1 MIQRNLFKNKNWNPT
16 LIIIPILLSFFISL
30 YVLIDVDK
38 STETLGFLYASASL
52 KLEDVYELGAFSVI
66 IFLLILCILPVGSK
80 KITLSERPVFKDI
93 SWGAMM
99 FVAGMGASILWASPV
114 EWAQTMNS
122 KPFGL
127 DPSSSNIISYSQSYP
142 LFHWGF
148 VGWALYALP
157 GVAFTLAVIH
167 NPKVQLSFGGILIN
181 GRSPL
186 KVLFRNI
193 FDIVFILAILAG
205 AGVGMGVSFPVIAEM
220 TSYLIGIENSFPFQI
235 LILLICLS
243 IFGTSVYKGL
253 EGGIKRLSNL
263 NVLLVL
269 VMLLVI
275 LLLGPTKYILNNA
288 IESTNFMLIK
298 YVEMSFFSESSFAQS
313 WTVFYWAWWMALA
326 PFVGTFI
333 LQISNGKSIRQM
345 ILGTI
350 FIGSFAT
357 FIHFY
362 VLGGLTL
369 NLYERG
375 IMNIPQM
382 VSNGVPSGRIA
393 LEALLTLPGGYFLI
407 FIYAFIA
414 TIFLCTTYDSCSYV
428 LASTAMKHASQ
439 KPSKPLRILFAAL
452 LVIQPILIMSLEG
465 IDSIKY
471 ILVLSSIPLIFIYIL
486 MIFYISQSALKN

>member
-1 MIQRNLFKNKNWNPT
+1 MIRKNLLNKDWNPS
-16 LIIIPILLSFFISL
+16 LIIIPILLSFLISL

-38 STETLGFLYASASL
+38 STETLGYLYSAASI
-52 KLEDVYELGAFSVI
+52 KLENIYELGAFGVI
-66 IFLLILCILPVGSK
+66 VFLFMLCIFPIGSK
-80 KITLSERPVFKDI
+80 KILLNERPVFGNL

-99 FVAGMGASILWASPV
+99 FVAGMGASILWAAPV
-114 EWAQTMNS
+114 EWASTINS
-122 KPFGL
+122 NPFGL
-127 DPSSSNIISYSQSYP
+127 DISSEGIIEYSQAYP

-157 GVAFTLAVIH
+157 GVAFTVAVLK
-167 NPKVQLSFGGILIN
+167 NPQVQLSFGGILVTGNSISS
-181 GRSPL
+181 R
-186 KVLFRNI
+186 VIRNI

-220 TSYLIGIENSFPFQI
+220 TSYLIGINNSFLFQVII
-235 LILLICLS
+235 LFICLG

-253 EGGIKRLSNL
+253 EGGIKRLSNI

-269 VMLLVI
+269 VMLTVI
-275 LLLGPTKYILNNA
+275 LLIGPTQFIIDNS
-288 IESTNFMLIK
+288 IESTGFMIK
-298 YVEMSFFSESSFAQS
+298 KYIQMSFFSESSFAQS

-333 LQISNGKSIRQM
+333 LQISNGKTIRQM
-345 ILGTI
+345 ILGTVL
-350 FIGSFAT
+350 IGSFAT

-375 IMNIPQM
+375 IMDIPEM
-382 VSNGVPSGRIA
+382 VKTVPSGRIA
-393 LEALLTLPGGYFLI
+393 LESLLTLPYGYILI
-407 FIYAFIA
+407 ILYAFIA

-428 LASTAMKHASQ
+428 LASTAMRQAS
-439 KPSKPLRILFAAL
+439 KRPSKSLRLVFAFL
-452 LVIQPILIMSLEG
+452 LIIQPILIMSLEG

-471 ILVLSSIPLIFIYIL
+471 ILVLSSVPLIAIYIL
-486 MIFYISQSALKN
+486 MIFYISRNVFKK

>member
-1 MIQRNLFKNKNWNPT
+1 MIKKSLLVSKDWNLS
-16 LIIIPILLSFFISL
+16 LILIPILLSFFISL
-30 YVLIDVDK
+30 YVLLDVDK
-38 STETLGFLYASASL
+38 STETLGFFYEVASL
-52 KLEDVYELGAFSVI
+52 KLENVYELGAFGVI
-66 IFLLILCILPVGSK
+66 VFLLILCLLPIGST
-80 KITLSERPVFKDI
+80 KIELIDRPIFSNT

-122 KPFGL
+122 QPFGL
-127 DPSSSNIISYSQSYP
+127 DSNSNGIIQYSQAYP

-157 GVAFTLAVIH
+157 GVAFTIAILK
-167 NPKVQLSFGGILIN
+167 NPDVQLTFGGILIKDDN
-181 GRSPL
+181 VLSKLL
-186 KVLFRNI
+186 KNI

-220 TSYLIGIENSFPFQI
+220 TSYLLGIDNTFSFQI
-235 LILLICLS
+235 LVLIFCLCV
-243 IFGTSVYKGL
+243 FGTSVYKGL
-253 EGGIKRLSNL
+253 ESGIKRLSNI
-263 NVLLVL
+263 NVFLVII
-269 VMLLVI
+269 MLLII
-275 LLLGPTKYILNNA
+275 LIAGPTKYIISNS
-288 IESTNFMLIK
+288 IESTLFMIK
-298 YVEMSFFSESSFAQS
+298 NYIDMSFFSESSFAQS

-350 FIGSFAT
+350 LIGSLAT
-357 FIHFY
+357 FLHFY

-375 IMNIPQM
+375 VMDVPELVKNI
-382 VSNGVPSGRIA
+382 PSGRIA
-393 LEALLTLPGGYFLI
+393 LEALLTLPLGYYLI
-407 FIYAFIA
+407 ILYAFIA

-428 LASTAMKHASQ
+428 LASTAMKQAST
-439 KPSKPLRILFAAL
+439 KPTKSLRIIFAL
-452 LVIQPILIMSLEG
+452 LLVVQPIIIMSLDG

-471 ILVLSSIPLIFIYIL
+471 ILVLSSIPLIFIYAL
-486 MIFYISQSALKN
+486 MIFYISKNALKN

>member
-1 MIQRNLFKNKNWNPT
+1 MFKKSFFINKDWNLS
-16 LIIIPILLSFFISL
+16 LILIPILLSFFISL
-30 YVLIDVDK
+30 YVLLDVDK
-38 STETLGFLYASASL
+38 STETLGFFYEVASL
-52 KLEDVYELGAFSVI
+52 KLENVYELGAFGVI
-66 IFLLILCILPVGSK
+66 VFLLILCLLPIGST
-80 KITLSERPVFKDI
+80 KIELIDRPIFSNT

-122 KPFGL
+122 QPFGL
-127 DPSSSNIISYSQSYP
+127 DSTSNGIIQYSQAYP

-157 GVAFTLAVIH
+157 GVAFTIAILK
-167 NPKVQLSFGGILIN
+167 NPDVQLTFGGILIKDDN
-181 GRSPL
+181 VLSKLL
-186 KVLFRNI
+186 KNI

-220 TSYLIGIENSFPFQI
+220 TSYLLGIDNTFSFQI
-235 LILLICLS
+235 LVLIFCLCV
-243 IFGTSVYKGL
+243 FGTSVYKGL
-253 EGGIKRLSNL
+253 ESGIKRLSNI
-263 NVLLVL
+263 NVFLVII
-269 VMLLVI
+269 MLLII
-275 LLLGPTKYILNNA
+275 LIAGPTKYIISNS
-288 IESTNFMLIK
+288 IESTLFMIK
-298 YVEMSFFSESSFAQS
+298 NYIDMSFFSESSFAQS

-350 FIGSFAT
+350 LIGSLAT
-357 FIHFY
+357 FLHFY

-375 IMNIPQM
+375 VMDVPELVKNI
-382 VSNGVPSGRIA
+382 PSGRIA
-393 LEALLTLPGGYFLI
+393 LEALLTLPLGYYLI
-407 FIYAFIA
+407 ILYAFIA

-428 LASTAMKHASQ
+428 LASTAMKQAST
-439 KPSKPLRILFAAL
+439 KPTKSLRIIFAL
-452 LVIQPILIMSLEG
+452 LLVVQPIIIMSLDG

-471 ILVLSSIPLIFIYIL
+471 ILVLSSIPLIFIYAL
-486 MIFYISQSALKN
+486 MIFYISKNALKN

>member
-1 MIQRNLFKNKNWNPT
+1 MIRKNLLNKDWNPS
-16 LIIIPILLSFFISL
+16 LIIIPILLSFLISL

-38 STETLGFLYASASL
+38 STETLGYLYSAASI
-52 KLEDVYELGAFSVI
+52 KLENIYELGAFGVI
-66 IFLLILCILPVGSK
+66 VFLFMLCIFPIGSK
-80 KITLSERPVFKDI
+80 KILLNERPVFGNL

-99 FVAGMGASILWASPV
+99 FVAGMGASILWAAPV
-114 EWAQTMNS
+114 EWASTINS
-122 KPFGL
+122 NPFGL
-127 DPSSSNIISYSQSYP
+127 DISSEGIIEYSQAYP

-157 GVAFTLAVIH
+157 GVAFTVAVLK
-167 NPKVQLSFGGILIN
+167 NPQVQLSFGGILVTGNSISS
-181 GRSPL
+181 R
-186 KVLFRNI
+186 VIRNI

-220 TSYLIGIENSFPFQI
+220 TSYLIGIDNSFLFQVII
-235 LILLICLS
+235 LFICLG

-253 EGGIKRLSNL
+253 EGGIKRLSNI
-263 NVLLVL
+263 NVVLVL
-269 VMLLVI
+269 VMLTII
-275 LLLGPTKYILNNA
+275 LLIGPTQFIIDNS
-288 IESTNFMLIK
+288 IESTGFMIK
-298 YVEMSFFSESSFAQS
+298 KYIQMSFFSESSFAQS

-333 LQISNGKSIRQM
+333 LQISNGKTIRQM
-345 ILGTI
+345 ILGTV

-375 IMNIPQM
+375 IMDIPEM
-382 VSNGVPSGRIA
+382 VKTVPSGRIA
-393 LEALLTLPGGYFLI
+393 LESLLTLPYGYILI
-407 FIYAFIA
+407 ILYAFIA

-428 LASTAMKHASQ
+428 LASTAMKQAS
-439 KPSKPLRILFAAL
+439 KRPSKSLRLIFAFL
-452 LVIQPILIMSLEG
+452 LIIQPILIMSLEG

-471 ILVLSSIPLIFIYIL
+471 ILVLSSVPLIAIYIL
-486 MIFYISQSALKN
+486 MIFYISRNVFKK

>member
-1 MIQRNLFKNKNWNPT
+1 MIRKNLLNKDWNPS
-16 LIIIPILLSFFISL
+16 LIIIPILLSFLISL

-38 STETLGFLYASASL
+38 STETLGYLYSAASI
-52 KLEDVYELGAFSVI
+52 KLENIYELGAFGVI
-66 IFLLILCILPVGSK
+66 VFLFMLCIFPIGSK
-80 KITLSERPVFKDI
+80 KILLNERPVFGNL

-99 FVAGMGASILWASPV
+99 FVAGMGASILWAAPV
-114 EWAQTMNS
+114 EWASTINS
-122 KPFGL
+122 NPFGL
-127 DPSSSNIISYSQSYP
+127 DISSEGIIEYSQAYP

-157 GVAFTLAVIH
+157 GVAFTVAVLK
-167 NPKVQLSFGGILIN
+167 NPQVQLSFGGILVTGNSISS
-181 GRSPL
+181 R
-186 KVLFRNI
+186 VIRNI

-220 TSYLIGIENSFPFQI
+220 TSYLIGINNSFLFQVII
-235 LILLICLS
+235 LFICLG

-253 EGGIKRLSNL
+253 EGGIKRLSNI
-263 NVLLVL
+263 NVVLVL
-269 VMLLVI
+269 VMLTII
-275 LLLGPTKYILNNA
+275 LLIGPTQFIIDNS
-288 IESTNFMLIK
+288 IESTGFMIK
-298 YVEMSFFSESSFAQS
+298 KYIQMSFFSESSFAQS

-333 LQISNGKSIRQM
+333 LQISNGKTIRQM
-345 ILGTI
+345 ILGTV

-375 IMNIPQM
+375 IMDIPEM
-382 VSNGVPSGRIA
+382 VKTVPSGRIA
-393 LEALLTLPGGYFLI
+393 LESLLTLPYGYILI
-407 FIYAFIA
+407 ILYAFIA

-428 LASTAMKHASQ
+428 LASTAMRQAS
-439 KPSKPLRILFAAL
+439 KRPSKSLRLIFAFL
-452 LVIQPILIMSLEG
+452 LIIQPILIMSLEG

-471 ILVLSSIPLIFIYIL
+471 ILVLSSVPLIAIYIL
-486 MIFYISQSALKN
+486 MIFYISRNVFKK

>member
-1 MIQRNLFKNKNWNPT
+1 MIKKSLLVSKDWNLS
-16 LIIIPILLSFFISL
+16 LILIPILLSFFISL
-30 YVLIDVDK
+30 YVLLDVDK
-38 STETLGFLYASASL
+38 STETLGFFYEVASL
-52 KLEDVYELGAFSVI
+52 KLENVYELGAFGVI
-66 IFLLILCILPVGSK
+66 VFLLILCLLPIGST
-80 KITLSERPVFKDI
+80 KIELIDRPIFSNT

-122 KPFGL
+122 QPFGL
-127 DPSSSNIISYSQSYP
+127 DSTSNGIIQYSQAYP

-157 GVAFTLAVIH
+157 GVAFTIAILK
-167 NPKVQLSFGGILIN
+167 NPDVQLTFGGILIKDDN
-181 GRSPL
+181 VLSKLL
-186 KVLFRNI
+186 KNI

-220 TSYLIGIENSFPFQI
+220 TSYLLGIDNTFSFQI
-235 LILLICLS
+235 LVLIFCLCV
-243 IFGTSVYKGL
+243 FGTSVYKGL
-253 EGGIKRLSNL
+253 ESGIKRLSNI
-263 NVLLVL
+263 NVFLVII
-269 VMLLVI
+269 MLLII
-275 LLLGPTKYILNNA
+275 LIAGPTKYIISNS
-288 IESTNFMLIK
+288 IESTLFMIK
-298 YVEMSFFSESSFAQS
+298 NYIDMSFFSEGSFAQS

-350 FIGSFAT
+350 LIGSLAT
-357 FIHFY
+357 FLHFY

-375 IMNIPQM
+375 VMDVPELVKNI
-382 VSNGVPSGRIA
+382 PSGRIA
-393 LEALLTLPGGYFLI
+393 LEALLTLPLGYYLI
-407 FIYAFIA
+407 ILYAFIA

-428 LASTAMKHASQ
+428 LASTAMKQAST
-439 KPSKPLRILFAAL
+439 KPTKSLRIIFAL
-452 LVIQPILIMSLEG
+452 LLVVQPIIIMSLDG

-471 ILVLSSIPLIFIYIL
+471 ILVLSSIPLIFIYAL
-486 MIFYISQSALKN
+486 MIFYISKNALKN

>member
-1 MIQRNLFKNKNWNPT
+1 MIRKNLLNKDWNPS
-16 LIIIPILLSFFISL
+16 LIIIPILLSFLISL

-38 STETLGFLYASASL
+38 STETLGYLYSAASI
-52 KLEDVYELGAFSVI
+52 KLENIYELGAFGVI
-66 IFLLILCILPVGSK
+66 VFLFMLCIFPIGSK
-80 KITLSERPVFKDI
+80 KILLNERPVFGNL

-99 FVAGMGASILWASPV
+99 FVAGMGASILWAAPV
-114 EWAQTMNS
+114 EWASTINS
-122 KPFGL
+122 NPFGL
-127 DPSSSNIISYSQSYP
+127 DISSEGIIEYSQAYP

-157 GVAFTLAVIH
+157 GVAFTVAVLK
-167 NPKVQLSFGGILIN
+167 NPQVQLSFGGILVTGNSISS
-181 GRSPL
+181 R
-186 KVLFRNI
+186 VIRNI

-220 TSYLIGIENSFPFQI
+220 TSYLIGINNSFLFQVII
-235 LILLICLS
+235 LFICLG

-253 EGGIKRLSNL
+253 EGGIKRLSNI
-263 NVLLVL
+263 NVVLVL
-269 VMLLVI
+269 VMLMVI
-275 LLLGPTKYILNNA
+275 LLIGPTQFIIDNS
-288 IESTNFMLIK
+288 IESTGFMIK
-298 YVEMSFFSESSFAQS
+298 KYIQMSFFSESSFAQS

-333 LQISNGKSIRQM
+333 LQISNGKTIRQM
-345 ILGTI
+345 ILGTV

-375 IMNIPQM
+375 IMDIPEM
-382 VSNGVPSGRIA
+382 VKTVPSGRIA
-393 LEALLTLPGGYFLI
+393 LESLLTLPYGYILI
-407 FIYAFIA
+407 ILYAFIA

-428 LASTAMKHASQ
+428 LASTAMRQAS
-439 KPSKPLRILFAAL
+439 KRPSKSLRLVFAFL
-452 LVIQPILIMSLEG
+452 LIIQPILIMSLEG

-471 ILVLSSIPLIFIYIL
+471 ILVLSSVPLIAIYIL
-486 MIFYISQSALKN
+486 MIFYISRNVFKK

>member
-1 MIQRNLFKNKNWNPT
+1 MIRKNLLNKDWNPS
-16 LIIIPILLSFFISL
+16 LIIIPILLSFLISL

-38 STETLGFLYASASL
+38 STETLGYLYSAASI
-52 KLEDVYELGAFSVI
+52 KLENIYELGAFGVI
-66 IFLLILCILPVGSK
+66 VFLFMLCIFPIGSK
-80 KITLSERPVFKDI
+80 KILLNERPVFGNL

-99 FVAGMGASILWASPV
+99 FVAGMGASILWAAPV
-114 EWAQTMNS
+114 EWASTINS
-122 KPFGL
+122 NPFGL
-127 DPSSSNIISYSQSYP
+127 DISSEGIIEYSQAYP

-157 GVAFTLAVIH
+157 GVAFTVAVLK
-167 NPKVQLSFGGILIN
+167 NPQVQLSFGGILVTGNSISS
-181 GRSPL
+181 R
-186 KVLFRNI
+186 VIRNI

-220 TSYLIGIENSFPFQI
+220 TSYLIGINNSFLFQVII
-235 LILLICLS
+235 LFICLG

-253 EGGIKRLSNL
+253 EGGIKRLSNI
-263 NVLLVL
+263 NVVLVL
-269 VMLLVI
+269 VMLTVI
-275 LLLGPTKYILNNA
+275 LLIGPTQFIIDNS
-288 IESTNFMLIK
+288 IESTGFMIK
-298 YVEMSFFSESSFAQS
+298 KYIQMSFFSESSFAQS

-333 LQISNGKSIRQM
+333 LQISNGKTIRQM
-345 ILGTI
+345 ILGTV

-375 IMNIPQM
+375 IMDIPEM
-382 VSNGVPSGRIA
+382 VKTVPSGRIA
-393 LEALLTLPGGYFLI
+393 LESLLTLPYGYILI
-407 FIYAFIA
+407 ILYAFIA

-428 LASTAMKHASQ
+428 LASTAMRQAS
-439 KPSKPLRILFAAL
+439 KRPSKSLRLVFAFL
-452 LVIQPILIMSLEG
+452 LIIQPILIMSLEG

-471 ILVLSSIPLIFIYIL
+471 ILVLSSVPLIAIYIL
-486 MIFYISQSALKN
+486 MIFYISRNVFKK

>member
-1 MIQRNLFKNKNWNPT
+1 MIRKNLLNKDWNPS
-16 LIIIPILLSFFISL
+16 LIIIPILLSFLISL

-38 STETLGFLYASASL
+38 STETLGYLYSAASI
-52 KLEDVYELGAFSVI
+52 KLENIYELGAFGVI
-66 IFLLILCILPVGSK
+66 VFLFMLCIFPIGSK
-80 KITLSERPVFKDI
+80 KILLNERPVFGNL

-99 FVAGMGASILWASPV
+99 FVAGMGASILWAAPV
-114 EWAQTMNS
+114 EWASTINS
-122 KPFGL
+122 NPFGL
-127 DPSSSNIISYSQSYP
+127 DISSEGIIEYSQAYP

-157 GVAFTLAVIH
+157 GVAFTVAVLK
-167 NPKVQLSFGGILIN
+167 NPQVQLSFGGILVPGNSISS
-181 GRSPL
+181 R
-186 KVLFRNI
+186 VIRNI

-220 TSYLIGIENSFPFQI
+220 TSYLIGINNSFLFQVII
-235 LILLICLS
+235 LFICLG

-253 EGGIKRLSNL
+253 EGGIKRLSNI
-263 NVLLVL
+263 NVVLVL
-269 VMLLVI
+269 VMLMVI
-275 LLLGPTKYILNNA
+275 LLIGPTQFIIDNS
-288 IESTNFMLIK
+288 IESTGFMIK
-298 YVEMSFFSESSFAQS
+298 KYIQMSFFSESSFAQS

-333 LQISNGKSIRQM
+333 LQISNGKTIRQM
-345 ILGTI
+345 ILGTV

-375 IMNIPQM
+375 IMDIPEM
-382 VSNGVPSGRIA
+382 VKSVPSGRIA
-393 LEALLTLPGGYFLI
+393 LESLLTLPYGYILI
-407 FIYAFIA
+407 ILYAFIA

-428 LASTAMKHASQ
+428 LASTAMRQAS
-439 KPSKPLRILFAAL
+439 KRPSKSLRLVFAFL
-452 LVIQPILIMSLEG
+452 LIIQPILIMSLEG

-471 ILVLSSIPLIFIYIL
+471 ILVLSSVPLIAIYIL
-486 MIFYISQSALKN
+486 MIFYISRNVFKK

>member
-1 MIQRNLFKNKNWNPT
+1 MIRKNLLNKDWNPS
-16 LIIIPILLSFFISL
+16 LIIIPILLSFLISL

-38 STETLGFLYASASL
+38 STETLGYLYSAASI
-52 KLEDVYELGAFSVI
+52 KLENIYELGAFGVI
-66 IFLLILCILPVGSK
+66 VFLFMLCIFPIGSK
-80 KITLSERPVFKDI
+80 KILLNERPVFGNL

-99 FVAGMGASILWASPV
+99 FVAGMGASILWAAPV
-114 EWAQTMNS
+114 EWASTINS
-122 KPFGL
+122 NPFGL
-127 DPSSSNIISYSQSYP
+127 DISSEGIIEYSQAYP

-157 GVAFTLAVIH
+157 GVAFTVAVLK
-167 NPKVQLSFGGILIN
+167 NPQVQLSFGGILVTGNSISS
-181 GRSPL
+181 R
-186 KVLFRNI
+186 VIRNI

-220 TSYLIGIENSFPFQI
+220 TSYLIGINNSFLFQVII
-235 LILLICLS
+235 LFICLG

-253 EGGIKRLSNL
+253 EGGIKRLSNI
-263 NVLLVL
+263 NVVLVL
-269 VMLLVI
+269 VMLMVI
-275 LLLGPTKYILNNA
+275 LLIGPTQFIIDNS
-288 IESTNFMLIK
+288 IESTGFMIK
-298 YVEMSFFSESSFAQS
+298 NYIQMSFFSESSFAQS

-333 LQISNGKSIRQM
+333 LQISNGKTIRQM
-345 ILGTI
+345 ILGTV

-375 IMNIPQM
+375 IMDIPEM
-382 VSNGVPSGRIA
+382 VKTVPSGKIA
-393 LEALLTLPGGYFLI
+393 LESLLTLPYGYILI
-407 FIYAFIA
+407 ILYAFIA

-428 LASTAMKHASQ
+428 LASTAMRHAS
-439 KPSKPLRILFAAL
+439 KRPSKSLRLIFAFL
-452 LVIQPILIMSLEG
+452 LIIQPILIMSLEG

-471 ILVLSSIPLIFIYIL
+471 ILVLSSVPLIAIYIL
-486 MIFYISQSALKN
+486 MIFYISRNVFKK

>member
-1 MIQRNLFKNKNWNPT
+1 MIKKSFLINKDWNLS
-16 LIIIPILLSFFISL
+16 LILIPILLSFFISL
-30 YVLIDVDK
+30 YVLLDVDK
-38 STETLGFLYASASL
+38 STETLGFFYEVASL
-52 KLEDVYELGAFSVI
+52 KLENVYELGAFGVI
-66 IFLLILCILPVGSK
+66 VFLLILCLLPIGST
-80 KITLSERPVFKDI
+80 KIELIDRPIFSNT

-122 KPFGL
+122 QPFGL
-127 DPSSSNIISYSQSYP
+127 DSTSNGIIQYSQAYP

-157 GVAFTLAVIH
+157 GVAFTIAILK
-167 NPKVQLSFGGILIN
+167 NPDVQLTFGGILIKDDN
-181 GRSPL
+181 VLSKLL
-186 KVLFRNI
+186 KNI

-220 TSYLIGIENSFPFQI
+220 TSYLLGIDNTFSFQI
-235 LILLICLS
+235 LVLIFCLCV
-243 IFGTSVYKGL
+243 FGTSVYKGL
-253 EGGIKRLSNL
+253 ESGIKRLSNI
-263 NVLLVL
+263 NVFLVII
-269 VMLLVI
+269 MLLII
-275 LLLGPTKYILNNA
+275 LIAGPTKYIISNS
-288 IESTNFMLIK
+288 IESTLFMIK
-298 YVEMSFFSESSFAQS
+298 NYIDMSFFSESSFAQS

-350 FIGSFAT
+350 LIGSLAT
-357 FIHFY
+357 FLHFY

-375 IMNIPQM
+375 VMDVPELVKNI
-382 VSNGVPSGRIA
+382 PSGRIA
-393 LEALLTLPGGYFLI
+393 LEALLTLPLGYYLI
-407 FIYAFIA
+407 ILYAFIA

-428 LASTAMKHASQ
+428 LASTAMKQAST
-439 KPSKPLRILFAAL
+439 KPTKSLRIIFAL
-452 LVIQPILIMSLEG
+452 LLVVQPIIIMSLDG

-471 ILVLSSIPLIFIYIL
+471 ILVLSSIPLIFIYAL
-486 MIFYISQSALKN
+486 MIFYISKNALKN

>member
-1 MIQRNLFKNKNWNPT
+1 MIRKNLLNKDWNPS
-16 LIIIPILLSFFISL
+16 LIIIPILLSFLISL

-38 STETLGFLYASASL
+38 STETLGYLYSSASI
-52 KLEDVYELGAFSVI
+52 KLENIYELGAFGVI
-66 IFLLILCILPVGSK
+66 VFLFILCILPIGSK
-80 KITLSERPVFKDI
+80 KILLNERPIFGNL

-99 FVAGMGASILWASPV
+99 FVAGMGASILWAAPV
-114 EWAQTMNS
+114 EWASTINS

-127 DPSSSNIISYSQSYP
+127 DISSVGIIEYSQAYP

-157 GVAFTLAVIH
+157 GVAFTIAVLK
-167 NPKVQLSFGGILIN
+167 NPQVQLSFGGILVTGNSISS
-181 GRSPL
+181 R
-186 KVLFRNI
+186 VTRNI

-220 TSYLIGIENSFPFQI
+220 TSYLIGIDNSFLFQVII
-235 LILLICLS
+235 LFICLG

-253 EGGIKRLSNL
+253 EGGIKRLSNI
-263 NVLLVL
+263 NVVLVL
-269 VMLLVI
+269 IMLTVI
-275 LLLGPTKYILNNA
+275 LLIGPTQFIIDNS
-288 IESTNFMLIK
+288 IESTGFMIK
-298 YVEMSFFSESSFAQS
+298 KYIQMSFFSESSFAQS

-333 LQISNGKSIRQM
+333 LQISNGKTIRQM
-345 ILGTI
+345 ILGTV

-369 NLYERG
+369 NLYEQG
-375 IMNIPQM
+375 IMDIPEM
-382 VSNGVPSGRIA
+382 VKTVPSGRIA
-393 LEALLTLPGGYFLI
+393 LESLLTLPFGYILI
-407 FIYAFIA
+407 ILYAFIA

-428 LASTAMKHASQ
+428 LASTAMRQAS
-439 KPSKPLRILFAAL
+439 KRPSKSLRLVFAILL
-452 LVIQPILIMSLEG
+452 IIQPILIMSLEG

-471 ILVLSSIPLIFIYIL
+471 ILVLSSVPLIAIYIL
-486 MIFYISQSALKN
+486 MIFYISQNVFKK

>member
-1 MIQRNLFKNKNWNPT
+1 MIKRNFLKNKDWNPS
-16 LIIIPILLSFFISL
+16 LIIIPILLSFLISL
-30 YVLIDVDK
+30 YVLIDVDQ
-38 STETLGFLYASASL
+38 STDTLGYLYQSASI
-52 KLEDVYELGAFSVI
+52 KLENIYELGAFAVV
-66 IFLLILCILPVGSK
+66 IFLFILCILPIGSK
-80 KITLSERPVFKDI
+80 RILLSERPIFNNL

-122 KPFGL
+122 RPFGL
-127 DPSSSNIISYSQSYP
+127 NLSSPEIIEYSQAYP

-157 GVAFTLAVIH
+157 GVAFTIAILN
-167 NPKVQLSFGGILIN
+167 NPQVQLSFGGILVSGN
-181 GRSPL
+181 SFL
-186 KVLFRNI
+186 KQIIKNI

-220 TSYLIGIENSFPFQI
+220 TSYLIGIDNSFSFQI
-235 LILLICLS
+235 IVLLICLS

-253 EGGIKRLSNL
+253 KGGIKRLSNI
-263 NVLLVL
+263 NVILVL
-269 VMLLVI
+269 I
-275 LLLGPTKYILNNA
+275 LLLIVIVLGPTKYILTNT
-288 IESTNFMLIK
+288 IESTGFMLEK
-298 YVEMSFFSESSFAQS
+298 YLQMSFFSESSFAQS

-333 LQISNGKSIRQM
+333 LQISNGKTIRQM

-375 IMNIPQM
+375 IMDIPEM
-382 VSNGVPSGRIA
+382 VKTIPSGRIA

-407 FIYAFIA
+407 ILYAFIA

-428 LASTAMKHASQ
+428 LASTAMKHAS
-439 KPSKPLRILFAAL
+439 KRPTKILRIIFAFL
-452 LVIQPILIMSLEG
+452 LIVQPILIMSLEG

-471 ILVLSSIPLIFIYIL
+471 ILVLSSVPLIVIYIL
-486 MIFYISQSALKN
+486 MIIYISKNVFKN

>member
-1 MIQRNLFKNKNWNPT
+1 MIKRNLLKNKDWNPS
-16 LIIIPILLSFFISL
+16 LIITPILLSFLISL

-38 STETLGFLYASASL
+38 STETLGYLYQAASI
-52 KLEDVYELGAFSVI
+52 KLENIYELGAFAVI
-66 IFLLILCILPVGSK
+66 VFLLILCVLPIGTK
-80 KITLSERPVFKDI
+80 KILLNERPIFNNL

-114 EWAQTMNS
+114 EWAQTINS
-122 KPFGL
+122 KPFDL
-127 DPSSSNIISYSQSYP
+127 NLSSPGIIEYSQAYP

-157 GVAFTLAVIH
+157 GVAFTLAILK
-167 NPKVQLSFGGILIN
+167 NPKVQLSFGGILVN
-181 GRSPL
+181 GDGFFNQI
-186 KVLFRNI
+186 VRNI

-220 TSYLIGIENSFPFQI
+220 TSYLIGIENSFLFQI
-235 LILLICLS
+235 IILFICLG

-253 EGGIKRLSNL
+253 EGGIKRLSNF
-263 NVLLVL
+263 NVILVL
-269 VMLLVI
+269 I
-275 LLLGPTKYILNNA
+275 LLFIILILGPTKYILTNS
-288 IESTNFMLIK
+288 IESTGFMLEK
-298 YVEMSFFSESSFAQS
+298 YLQMSFFSESSFAQS

-333 LQISNGKSIRQM
+333 LQISNGKTIRQM

-375 IMNIPQM
+375 VMDIPEM
-382 VSNGVPSGRIA
+382 VKTIPSGRIA

-407 FIYAFIA
+407 ILYAFIA

-428 LASTAMKHASQ
+428 LASTAMKHAS
-439 KPSKPLRILFAAL
+439 KRPTKSLRIIFAFL
-452 LVIQPILIMSLEG
+452 LIIQPILIMSLEG

-471 ILVLSSIPLIFIYIL
+471 ILVLSSVPLIAIYAL
-486 MIFYISQSALKN
+486 MIFYISKNVFKN

>member
-1 MIQRNLFKNKNWNPT
+1 MIKKSLLVSKDWNLS
-16 LIIIPILLSFFISL
+16 LILIPILLSFFISL
-30 YVLIDVDK
+30 YVLLDVDK
-38 STETLGFLYASASL
+38 STETLGFFYEVASL
-52 KLEDVYELGAFSVI
+52 KLENVYELGAFGVI
-66 IFLLILCILPVGSK
+66 VFLLILCLLPIGST
-80 KITLSERPVFKDI
+80 KIELIDRPIFSNT

-122 KPFGL
+122 QPFGL
-127 DPSSSNIISYSQSYP
+127 DSNSNGIIQYSQAYP

-157 GVAFTLAVIH
+157 GVAFTIAILK
-167 NPKVQLSFGGILIN
+167 NPDVQLTFGGILIKDDN
-181 GRSPL
+181 GLSKLL
-186 KVLFRNI
+186 KNI

-220 TSYLIGIENSFPFQI
+220 TSYLLGIDNTFSFQI
-235 LILLICLS
+235 LVLIFCLCV
-243 IFGTSVYKGL
+243 FGTSVYKGL
-253 EGGIKRLSNL
+253 ESGIKRLSNI
-263 NVLLVL
+263 NVFLVII
-269 VMLLVI
+269 MLLII
-275 LLLGPTKYILNNA
+275 LIAGPTKYIISNS
-288 IESTNFMLIK
+288 IESTLFMIK
-298 YVEMSFFSESSFAQS
+298 NYIDMSFFSESSFAQS

-350 FIGSFAT
+350 LIGSLAT
-357 FIHFY
+357 FLHFY

-375 IMNIPQM
+375 VMDVPELVKNI
-382 VSNGVPSGRIA
+382 PSGRIA
-393 LEALLTLPGGYFLI
+393 LEALLTLPLGYYLI
-407 FIYAFIA
+407 ILYAFIA

-428 LASTAMKHASQ
+428 LASTAMKQAST
-439 KPSKPLRILFAAL
+439 KPTKSLRIIFAL
-452 LVIQPILIMSLEG
+452 LLVVQPIIIMSLDG

-471 ILVLSSIPLIFIYIL
+471 ILVLSSIPLIFIYAL
-486 MIFYISQSALKN
+486 MIFYISKNALKN